1 MINKKYISKLADEC
15 LLNSDRFVVG
25 IVISTDNNIKVFID
39 GDNGVTIKQCVE
51 LSRHIENNLDRDKDD
66 FELSVSS
73 AGADH
78 PFLILRQYINNI
90 DQKIRVITLD
100 GKKITGI
107 LKSANN
113 EAIDLLEEVKS
124 KNKKIKKAVFGEII
138 TIPMNEIKEAKRVI
152 TF

>member
-1 MINKKYISKLADEC
+1 MINKKHIAKLADEY

-25 IVISTDNNIKVFID
+25 IVVSTDNNIKVFMD

-51 LSRHIENNLDRDKDD
+51 LSRYIENNLDRDKED

-90 DQKIRVITLD
+90 DQKVRVTKLD
-100 GKKITGI
+100 DKRITGI
-107 LKSANN
+107 LKNANN
-113 EAIDLLEEVKS
+113 DVVDVLEEIKS
-124 KNKKIKKAVFGEII
+124 KNKKNKKAVFGEVIS
-138 TIPMNEIKEAKRVI
+138 IPMSEIKETKRII

>member
-1 MINKKYISKLADEC
+1 
-15 LLNSDRFVVG
+15 VG

-113 EAIDLLEEVKS
+113 EAVDLLEEVKS

>member
-1 MINKKYISKLADEC
+1 
-15 LLNSDRFVVG
+15 VG

-100 GKKITGI
+100 GKK
-107 LKSANN
+107 LPA
-113 EAIDLLEEVKS
+113 
-124 KNKKIKKAVFGEII
+124 F
-138 TIPMNEIKEAKRVI
+138 
-152 TF
+152 